1 MITIVCTCLLAKGTG
16 QTKSV
21 PVDPL
26 GAASGATVKEK
37 EQQSLQLPLFSP
49 QPRKNHV
56 LITPIKALDH
66 TGPNELIRIPNHLIL
81 ESSTTTMSAAINA
94 IATGSQT
101 TGDPNISWPTERT
114 HIPNEWHP
122 SSLRPGPQDPDSLSD
137 EASDSDSI
145 PDFNHDASIFP
156 QGKRSLSGIS
166 LRAFCLGTSLGLT
179 TSLTLVLLALQIPY
193 WRVPFFIAALSLF
206 HFLEFYITATYNTP
220 AADVKAFLLSSNG
233 WAYNVA
239 HGTAMVECL
248 VSQYFWPNRWTLNV
262 LSVTLPVPILG
273 QVSLSLLLV
282 LGLGLTL
289 LGQIIRSLAM
299 KQAASNFNHHVQS
312 QHKAG
317 HVLVR
322 HGLYAILRHPS
333 YFGFF
338 WWGLGTQL
346 VLGNVVCFVG
356 YALVLWKF
364 FSTRIHREFP
374 FSFLF
379 FSLRVADAF

>member
-1 MITIVCTCLLAKGTG
+1 
-16 QTKSV
+16 
-21 PVDPL
+21 
-26 GAASGATVKEK
+26 
-37 EQQSLQLPLFSP
+37 
-49 QPRKNHV
+49 
-56 LITPIKALDH
+56 
-66 TGPNELIRIPNHLIL
+66 
-81 ESSTTTMSAAINA
+81 MSAAINA
-94 IATGSQT
+94 IATGSET

-122 SSLRPGPQDPDSLSD
+122 SSLRPGPQDHDHDSLS
-137 EASDSDSI
+137 EPDSDSI
-145 PDFNHDASIFP
+145 PDFNDTDASIFP
-156 QGKRSLSGIS
+156 KGKRSLSGIS

-248 VSQYFWPNRWTLNV
+248 VSQYFLPNRWTLNV

-273 QVSLSLLLV
+273 SVSLSLLLV
-282 LGLGLTL
+282 LGLGLTT
-289 LGQIIRSLAM
+289 LGQVIRSLAM
-299 KQAASNFNHHVQS
+299 AQAASNFNHHVQS

-322 HGLYAILRHPS
+322 HGLYAVLRHPS

-346 VLGNVVCFVG
+346 VLGNVACFVG

-364 FSTRIHREFP
+364 FSTRIKREFLW
-374 FSFLF
+374 SF
-379 FSLRVADAF
+379 FSNRVIADALLGEEAFLVRFFGDEYVQYRKTTPVGIPFIR